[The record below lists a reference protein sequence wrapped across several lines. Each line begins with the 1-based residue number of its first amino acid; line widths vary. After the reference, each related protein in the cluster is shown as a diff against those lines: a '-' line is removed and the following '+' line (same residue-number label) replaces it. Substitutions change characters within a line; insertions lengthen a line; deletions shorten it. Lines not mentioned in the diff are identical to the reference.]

1 MLFPCAR
8 TAVSAVCL
16 VAIPFYR
23 SVCTRLRLARV
34 SLSPSANHN
43 PFMNQVYFYR
53 VFAYGLKSVLKRYG
67 LNPFMNQVYFYTVKK
82 LLKMI
87 GNLMC
92 LNPFMNQVYFY
103 IL

>member
-1 MLFPCAR
+1 
-8 TAVSAVCL
+8 
-16 VAIPFYR
+16 
-23 SVCTRLRLARV
+23 
-34 SLSPSANHN
+34 
-43 PFMNQVYFYR
+43 
-53 VFAYGLKSVLKRYG
+53 
-67 LNPFMNQVYFYTVKK
+67 MNQVYFYTVKK